1 VIVPISTPK
10 AAALTLLLVGLL
22 IKSGCAASG
31 TAAGI
36 DGSLAAGQQ
45 LERLA
50 REESAAPRTPI
61 DAPIPPGV
69 GSQAVAPRHPADP
82 RARLALEAA
91 LRELEPL
98 PVIEPEPGS
107 DAPALDDATADQAL
121 RHYARGR
128 DAALGGEHFAAI
140 IELEKALALD
150 PESPAVLRQL
160 ARSYLAMR
168 NSLKA
173 TRHYERLLV
182 VEPDDSES
190 LFMLGLT
197 AQSRR
202 DFEQAAS
209 YLAHRRLAGASFDHD
224 PAADVL
230 AASWLATALRN
241 LGYDQAWIDLAADV
255 VNRLGPEIDPTF
267 YAGQYQQLYI
277 RRAEIRRN
285 IGDAYCRLGAYGQAL
300 EAYRA
305 SARLPN
311 AEPEALHPRI
321 VYASLRSGRIRGAQA
336 AMLDALGD
344 GAAAVSERDIRL
356 CGYVA
361 EHTNP
366 LDLLAEAAVE
376 QHRARPD
383 DAGLARAAAV
393 LLPRDQAVELLR
405 SFLDRRPADLE
416 VLSQLLEWLAARD
429 ERSAVDLTVA
439 LAGARP
445 ALASDYGDRLA
456 RVGRRTG
463 GLMKQAEALPAS
475 AAREVVRCRLLVYIG
490 GLGEAWRI
498 CVEAID
504 RWPDEQVVRLQQ
516 IDLAGRLE
524 EPQLLDEAVEA
535 SGRFEDVS
543 WWLARAR
550 AYRAAGREELAV
562 RAAAEAVRCE
572 PAGAEAL
579 IELARAHVAHAKR
592 SHDADERRQHVDD
605 AVVAAR
611 EAMRLQPRRDDAYAV
626 LLGLYAP
633 GGPAADASRRHELHA
648 TLRQANPKSRLLGNL
663 DAQEDLRR
671 GRVERALQRLLVQC
685 DSDPTDTL
693 SLELALAAWI
703 QTSRENEAIRWLD
716 DKLQLRPGDPLLLEQ
731 WVTLM
736 VREDRSDEAIRRLQ
750 EVLAEEPAH
759 DAARRILE
767 TLYRRSGLQAEAL
780 PLGEQRLHSRPRGIR
795 RELELAA
802 MYAGTGRDQEAVE
815 HLGWV
820 LDRADVADFDHL
832 VSALGV
838 AGRMSDRDA
847 RYDALALE
855 FAQHTVQ
862 RFPEA
867 PLQVYGTALR
877 SLARMDRID
886 QRFDDLADRAAR
898 SARGASGASVQAAD
912 VWRQL
917 AQALINA
924 GEPEAAG
931 RALRA
936 RLWSDAPLEAPAGAL
951 LARAALVSDAAAD
964 HAEASIE
971 LIDRLA
977 LRGWLP
983 PVPGVEEEPAVPDV
997 LYETSIVYAMLGREV
1012 GAERLL
1018 RETIRLAPDH
1028 AMALNNLGY
1037 TRLVLGY
1044 GDDQTAAWIERAH
1057 ELVPHDGNVLDTAG
1071 WLHYKQGR
1079 FEGDLDA
1086 PGALALLREA
1096 LARTEEPAPEVLDH
1110 LGDTLWRL
1118 GDAEGAVDAWR
1129 QAVEIL
1135 QDAERRER
1143 LSQVYLFIQGRQ
1155 WGLLVADPDEIHERQ
1170 FGRLL
1175 EDAREKLR
1183 AAAEGGAPA
1192 VTATFEEVSE
1202 AEMSGDADDGRP

>member
-1 VIVPISTPK
+1 VIVPASIPK

-22 IKSGCAASG
+22 IDSGCAASG
-31 TAAGI
+31 TAGI
-36 DGSLAAGQQ
+36 DGPLAAGQQ

-50 REESAAPRTPI
+50 REEAAAPRTPI
-61 DAPIPPGV
+61 KAPIPPGV
-69 GSQAVAPRHPADP
+69 GPPALAPRHPADR
-82 RARLALEAA
+82 RARLSLAAA
-91 LRELEPL
+91 LLELEPL
-98 PVIEPEPGS
+98 PAVEQEPGP
-107 DAPALDDATADQAL
+107 DAPVLDDATGDQAL

-128 DAALGGEHFAAI
+128 GAALGGEHFAAI

-150 PESPAVLRQL
+150 PNSPAVLRQL

-173 TRHYERLLV
+173 TRHYERLLA

-209 YLAHRRLAGASFDHD
+209 YLAHRRLAGAAFDHD

-241 LGYDQAWIDLAADV
+241 LGYDQASIELAADMV
-255 VNRLGPEIDPTF
+255 SRLQPEIGPTF
-267 YAGQYQQLYI
+267 YPKQYQQLYI
-277 RRAEIRRN
+277 RRAEIWRD
-285 IGDAYCRLGAYGQAL
+285 IGDAYCRLGAYDRAL

-336 AMLDALGD
+336 GLLEALGD
-344 GAAAVSERDIRL
+344 GAAAVSERDIHL

-361 EHTNP
+361 EHTAP

-405 SFLDRRPADLE
+405 AFLERRPADLE
-416 VLSQLLEWLAARD
+416 VLSQLLVWLAARD

-445 ALASDYGDRLA
+445 VLASDYGDRLA

-463 GLMKQAEALPAS
+463 GLLEQAEALPAS
-475 AAREVVRCRLLVYIG
+475 AAREVVRCRLHVSIG

-498 CVEAID
+498 CREAID
-504 RWPDEQVVRLQQ
+504 RWPDEQVLRLQQ

-524 EPQLLDEAVEA
+524 EPLLLDEAVAA
-535 SGRFEDVS
+535 SARFEDVS

-562 RAAAEAVRCE
+562 RAAAEAVGRQ
-572 PAGAEAL
+572 PASADAL
-579 IELARAHVAHAKR
+579 VELARAHIAHAER
-592 SHDADERRQHVDD
+592 SRDAEERRQHVDG
-605 AVVAAR
+605 AVVAAQ
-611 EAMRLQPRRDDAYAV
+611 EAMRLEPRRDDAYAV
-626 LLGLYAP
+626 LLGVYAP
-633 GGPAADASRRHELHA
+633 GGPAADASRRHELRE
-648 TLRQANPKSRLLGNL
+648 TLRQANPKSRLLGSL

-671 GRVERALQRLLVQC
+671 GRVERALQSLVVRC

-693 SLELALAAWI
+693 SLELALAAWV
-703 QTSRENEAIRWLD
+703 QAGREDEAIQWLD
-716 DKLQLRPGDPLLLEQ
+716 DKLQLRPADPLLLEQ
-731 WVTLM
+731 WATLM
-736 VREDRSDEAIRRLQ
+736 VREDRPDDAIRRLQ

-767 TLYRRSGLQAEAL
+767 TLYRRGGRLEEAL
-780 PLGEQRLHSRPRGIR
+780 PLGEQRLLSRPPGLR

-802 MYAGTGRDQEAVE
+802 MYAGAGRDREAVE

-820 LDRADVADFDHL
+820 LDRADAADFDHM

-847 RYDALALE
+847 RHDALALE
-855 FAQHTVQ
+855 FAQRTVQ

-886 QRFDDLADRAAR
+886 ERFDDLADRAAR
-898 SARGASGASVQAAD
+898 SARGASGASIQAAD

-917 AQALINA
+917 AQALVNA
-924 GEPEAAG
+924 GEPEAAA

-964 HAEASIE
+964 HAEASVD

-983 PVPGVEEEPAVPDV
+983 PIPGAEEEPTVPEV

-1057 ELVPHDGNVLDTAG
+1057 ELVPEDGNVLDTAG

-1079 FEGDLDA
+1079 FEGDDDA

-1096 LARTEEPAPEVLDH
+1096 LDRTEEPAPEVLDH
-1110 LGDTLWRL
+1110 LGDTLWRV

-1129 QAVEIL
+1129 QVVEIL
-1135 QDAERRER
+1135 EDAERRER

-1155 WGLLVADPDEIHERQ
+1155 WGLFVADPDEIHERQ

-1175 EDAREKLR
+1175 EDAREKLQT
-1183 AAAEGGAPA
+1183 AEQGGTPA
-1192 VTATFEEVSE
+1192 VTATFEELSAAGKPGE
-1202 AEMSGDADDGRP
+1202 ADDGRP